1 MTWKPYIGDYLPFL
15 LDFRSFIKTSL
26 VLYNPSILIIIYTH
40 SDYGKETISFS
51 WVIFFF
57 LVTQTDGLPGI
68 VKIGKVKNYDLK
80 TAI

>member
-1 MTWKPYIGDYLPFL
+1 MEKRQFL
-15 LDFRSFIKTSL
+15 FLGS
-26 VLYNPSILIIIYTH
+26 
-40 SDYGKETISFS
+40 
-51 WVIFFF
+51 IFFF